1 MATAGEL
8 KQRILQVYNGVHQDL
23 FGLGLRQQSIEF
35 AANKIIIVDVST
47 RVPILKGLV
56 SEKPVL
62 VSRMDHLL
70 LDAYKLQFMESL
82 RSSLKL
88 NIVAVLKDYDAATE
102 LSGTI
107 IVLDRDVSC
116 YYE

>member
-1 MATAGEL
+1 MITAGEL
-8 KQRILQVYNGVHQDL
+8 KQRILQVYNGVHQNL

-35 AANKIIIVDVST
+35 AANKITIVDIST

-56 SEKPVL
+56 DEKPVL

-70 LDAYKLQFMESL
+70 IDVYKLRFMQCLKSE
-82 RSSLKL
+82 LKL